1 MSRIKLSLIAR
12 KITLIT
18 FVIFC
23 SACASTSSATSP
35 APIATVI
42 PTVIP
47 TSTQN
52 WSATSTAI
60 ARQADAEFE
69 DLVARVKAK
78 ESDVDFTELRMAF
91 ARTSQYDPYGLQYR
105 QLRDEMV
112 SASDAGSFEDS
123 LELANKYLTINYI
136 FPEAHI
142 VAIRAYE
149 ALDNPEKADFHRYV
163 LNGLIESILVSG
175 DGATPQ
181 SAYKI
186 VLIEEEYLILEVK
199 GIKDPVN
206 REEFVEGCDAFDG
219 IDPANGQTV
228 TIYFNPGIPI
238 QSFLDSISIHNDG
251 YNLPNSGC

>member
-1 MSRIKLSLIAR
+1 MARNIAF
-12 KITLIT
+12 ITIVM
-18 FVIFC
+18 FF
-23 SACASTSSATSP
+23 SACVPQPTITPPTSTATF
-35 APIATVI
+35 I
-42 PTVIP
+42 PTVSP

-60 ARQADAEFE
+60 AYQTDAEFE
-69 DLVARVKAK
+69 NLVARVKAQ
-78 ESDVDFTELRMAF
+78 ESDIDFTELRMAF

-112 SASDAGSFEDS
+112 ATSDAGNFEDS
-123 LELANKYLTINYI
+123 LELANKYLEINYI

-142 VAIRAYE
+142 VAIRAYD

-163 LNGLIESILVSG
+163 LNGLIESILASG
-175 DGATPQ
+175 DGTTPQ

-186 VLIEEEYLILEVK
+186 VLVEEEYLVLEVK

-219 IDPANGQTV
+219 IDPSSGQLV
-228 TIYFNPGIPI
+228 TIYFNPRIPI
-238 QSFLDSISIHNDG
+238 QSFLDSISINNDG
-251 YNLPNSGC
+251 YNLPSSGC

>member
-1 MSRIKLSLIAR
+1 MSRTKLSLVAR
-12 KITLIT
+12 KITFIT
-18 FVIFC
+18 LAVIF
-23 SACASTSSATSP
+23 SACAPTPSAIPQVPT
-35 APIATVI
+35 ATLI

-47 TSTQN
+47 TATPN

-60 ARQADAEFE
+60 AYAADTDFE
-69 DLVARVKAK
+69 NLVARVKTQ
-78 ESDVDFTELRMAF
+78 EPDIDFTELRMAF

-112 SASDAGSFEDS
+112 SASDAGNFEDS

-142 VAIRAYE
+142 VAIRAYD

-163 LNGLIESILVSG
+163 LNGLIESILASG

-199 GIKDPVN
+199 GVKDPIN

-219 IDPANGQTV
+219 IDPTSGQIITV
-228 TIYFNPGIPI
+228 YFNPSIPI
-238 QSFLDSISIHNDG
+238 QSFLDTLSIQNGG
-251 YNLPNSGC
+251 YNLPRSGC